1 VHLPVETH
9 IPERAVWAAPAQ
21 HHLAAASQAVWPARA
36 SDEPPLRP
44 LRLFERPEP
53 IDVGLVEAPD
63 KPPKHFTWRRAFH
76 RIVHVEGPERVSME
90 WWRAQDAMPTRDY
103 FRIEDEAGQR
113 FWLFRDGLYGEV
125 AEPKWFMHGLFA

>member
-1 VHLPVETH
+1 
-9 IPERAVWAAPAQ
+9 
-21 HHLAAASQAVWPARA
+21 
-36 SDEPPLRP
+36 DEPPLRP